1 MKENTYTIY
10 KFTFSDEK
18 VYIGQTEKPVEE
30 RWKNGEGYKGQEV
43 YIPIILEGW
52 DNIQK
57 EILHTDLSLEQANK
71 LEKYYIKKFNSREN
85 GYNRTNGGG
94 NGESKK
100 QKELEQQQIEEKKTQ
115 LEHELSKKIPS
126 LCDINN
132 PNRILT
138 FSEARKYA
146 ELFPEMEVILEWE
159 AIGPQIIKCKN
170 CANSLDV
177 YDGGTGHYTYSY
189 LVDWRI
195 WIGDPSTKTMLRAP
209 WLQAK
214 EVFDYNKLFVT
225 DEKVKKYLK
234 THNDFPATFMK
245 QFYDYYKH

>member
-1 MKENTYTIY
+1 MEENTYTVY
-10 KFTFSDEK
+10 KFTFSDGK
-18 VYIGQTEKPVEE
+18 IYIGQTEKPIED
-30 RWKNGEGYKGQEV
+30 RWENGEGYKGQEV
-43 YIPIILEGW
+43 YVPIILEGW

-57 EILHTDLSLEQANK
+57 EILHTNLSLEQANK

-94 NGESKK
+94 NGRSKK
-100 QKELEQQQIEEKKTQ
+100 QKELEQQQIEEKKIQ
-115 LEHELSKKIPS
+115 LEQELSKKIPS

-132 PNRILT
+132 SNRILT
-138 FSEARKYA
+138 FSEVREYA
-146 ELFPEMEVILEWE
+146 KLFPEMEVILEWK
-159 AIGPQIIKCKN
+159 AIGPQISKCKN

-177 YDGGTGHYTYSY
+177 YDGGTGRYTYSY

-195 WIGDPSTKTMLRAP
+195 WIGNPSTKTMLRVP
-209 WLQAK
+209 WLRAE

-234 THNDFPATFMK
+234 KYNDFPATFMK
-245 QFYDYYKH
+245 EFYNYYKH